1 MKIYLHKE
9 TDRSAIY
16 MENISRILRHSL
28 EDIGHEVNSEE
39 DFYPKCDVALFV
51 RKPFD
56 RQKRKGIYH
65 ILYQVEL
72 YEVNQDEV
80 DGWYDF
86 GWDEIWD
93 SNEVNERG
101 VFVPIGYHPC
111 LKFKELQNVW
121 VSRDIGLLGGKNKRR
136 ERFREKVRNPWEYMM
151 NFNRTSRGL
160 DILRTRIN
168 LNLHAYD
175 NSSYVEWDRIGHFL
189 ANDCFFISEQFPCEI
204 NIPMFKTAEE
214 YDSLIE
220 RYIEH
225 PDLRKKQAEI
235 MGYEFR
241 EYFDMRDILK
251 RVL

>member
-1 MKIYLHKE
+1 M
-9 TDRSAIY
+9 A
-16 MENISRILRHSL
+16 NISRILKHSL
-28 EDIGHEVNSEE
+28 VDIGHEVSSEE
-39 DFYPKCDVALFV
+39 EFYSKCDVALFV

-72 YEVNQDEV
+72 YEANQSEV
-80 DGWYDF
+80 DEWYDF

-111 LKFKELQNVW
+111 LKFKELQTVW
-121 VSRDIGLLGGKNKRR
+121 VSRNVGLLGGKNERR
-136 ERFREKVRNPWEYMM
+136 DKFREKVKNPWEYMS
-151 NFNRTSRGL
+151 NFDPISRGL

-189 ANDCFFISEQFPCEI
+189 ANDCFFISEQFPCKI
-204 NIPMFKTAEE
+204 KIPMFKTAEE

-220 RYIEH
+220 QYKH
-225 PDLRKKQAEI
+225 KPLLRAIQAEEQ
-235 MGYEFR
+235 GKEFR
-241 EYFDMRDILK
+241 KNFDMRDILEK
-251 RVL
+251 VL

>member
-1 MKIYLHKE
+1 LRKE

-16 MENISRILRHSL
+16 MENISRILKHSL
-28 EDIGHEVNSEE
+28 VDIGHEVSSEIE
-39 DFYPKCDVALFV
+39 FYSKCDVALFV

-80 DGWYDF
+80 DEWYDF

-111 LKFKELQNVW
+111 LKFKEKSFMWN
-121 VSRDIGLLGGKNKRR
+121 RKIGMLGGGNKRR
-136 ERFREKVRNPWEYMM
+136 DKFKNAVNHPWEYMK
-151 NFNRTSRGL
+151 FFDPIVRGFE
-160 DILRTRIN
+160 ISGTEIN

-175 NSSYVEWDRIGHFL
+175 NSSYVEWDRIGHFFT
-189 ANDCFFISEQFPCEI
+189 NDCFFISEQFPCKIEV
-204 NIPMFKTAEE
+204 PMFKTPEE
-214 YDSLIE
+214 YDALVEKYLS
-220 RYIEH
+220 R
-225 PDLRKKQAEI
+225 PDLRRKKAER
-235 MGYEFR
+235 MGFEFR
-241 EYFDMRDILK
+241 ENFDMRDILGK
-251 RVL
+251 IL

>member
-16 MENISRILRHSL
+16 MENISRIIKHSL
-28 EDIGHEVNSEE
+28 VDIGHEVSSEE
-39 DFYPKCDVALFV
+39 EFYSKCDTALFV

-72 YEVNQDEV
+72 YETNKDEI
-80 DGWYDF
+80 DEWYDF

-101 VFVPIGYHPC
+101 IFVPIGYHPC
-111 LKFKELQNVW
+111 LKFKEKSSTWETTV
-121 VSRDIGLLGGKNKRR
+121 GLLGGANKRR
-136 ERFREKVRNPWEYMM
+136 NKFREKVKYAWRYISSFNPI
-151 NFNRTSRGL
+151 FRGI
-160 DILRTRIN
+160 DITGTKIN

-175 NSSYVEWDRIGHFL
+175 NSSYVEWDRIGHFF
-189 ANDCFFISEQFPCEI
+189 ANDCFFISEKMPCDIE
-204 NIPMFKTAEE
+204 IPMFKTPEE

-220 RYIEH
+220 YYLNS
-225 PDLRKKQAEI
+225 PDLRKEQAEEQ
-235 MGYEFR
+235 GKEFR
-241 EYFDMRDILK
+241 ENFDMRDLL
-251 RVL
+251 REVL

>member
-16 MENISRILRHSL
+16 MTNISRILKHSL
-28 EDIGHEVNSEE
+28 EDIGHIVSSYSGFYSE
-39 DFYPKCDVALFV
+39 CDVALFI

-72 YEVNQDEV
+72 YIENQEEV
-80 DGWYDF
+80 DEWYDF

-101 VFVPIGYHPC
+101 IFVPIGYHPC
-111 LKFKELQNVW
+111 LKFKK
-121 VSRDIGLLGGKNKRR
+121 VSNMWIRDIGLLGGANKRR
-136 ERFREKVRNPWEYMM
+136 NKFREKVKFPWQYMSD
-151 NFNRTSRGL
+151 FDPVSRG
-160 DILRTRIN
+160 ISISETRIN

-175 NSSYVEWDRIGHFL
+175 NSSYVEWDRIGHFF
-189 ANDCFFISEQFPCEI
+189 ANDCFFISEYFPCEI
-204 NIPMFKTAEE
+204 EVPMFKTPEE
-214 YDSLIE
+214 YDTLIDQ
-220 RYIEH
+220 YINK
-225 PDLRKKQAEI
+225 PALRKKQAEKQ
-235 MGYEFR
+235 GKEFR
-241 EYFDMRDILK
+241 EKFDMRDILK